1 MISELEKYNCLK
13 KGFSS
18 PIISEDYL
26 LQGPGEC
33 LNLAE
38 GQSKLP
44 EFWYEI
50 QTHIIA
56 AHLFKKMRSLQQG
69 LSL

>member
-1 MISELEKYNCLK
+1 MISELEKYNSLK

-26 LQGPGEC
+26 LQGPGEY

-44 EFWYEI
+44 DF
-50 QTHIIA
+50 
-56 AHLFKKMRSLQQG
+56 
-69 LSL
+69 